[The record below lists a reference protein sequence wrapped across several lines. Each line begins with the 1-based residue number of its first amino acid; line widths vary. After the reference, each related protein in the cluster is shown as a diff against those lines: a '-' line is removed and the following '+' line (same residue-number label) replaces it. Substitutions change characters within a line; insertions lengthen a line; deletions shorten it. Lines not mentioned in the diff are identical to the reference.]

1 MDRLILKQKLTVHS
15 EMYYKIAE
23 RQVNEILS
31 MHNILI
37 DANIFLYKILQS
49 ASQ

>member
-1 MDRLILKQKLTVHS
+1 MDPLILKQKLTVHS
-15 EMYYKIAE
+15 EMYYNIAE

-31 MHNILI
+31 MHILM
-37 DANIFLYKILQS
+37 DANIFLYIFLQS

>member
-1 MDRLILKQKLTVHS
+1 MDPLILRQKPTVRS

-23 RQVNEILS
+23 QQVNVILS
-31 MHNILI
+31 IHILI
-37 DANIFLYKILQS
+37 GANIILYIFLQS

>member
-1 MDRLILKQKLTVHS
+1 MDPLILKQKLTVRS

-23 RQVNEILS
+23 RQVHVILS
-31 MHNILI
+31 IHILI
-37 DANIFLYKILQS
+37 GANIILYIFLQS